1 MAKLNI
7 ITVDSVLVTS
17 KKRRQEVIKALA
29 RNGVPTSSIDITN
42 PSLTTIDTVATIIR
56 KSLRINQLSDTEKRA
71 IIIN

>member
-7 ITVDSVLVTS
+7 ITVDSVLVAS

-42 PSLTTIDTVATIIR
+42 PSLITTDTVATIIR
-56 KSLRINQLSDTEKRA
+56 KSLKINQLSDAEKRA

>member
-7 ITVDSVLVTS
+7 ITVDSVLVAS